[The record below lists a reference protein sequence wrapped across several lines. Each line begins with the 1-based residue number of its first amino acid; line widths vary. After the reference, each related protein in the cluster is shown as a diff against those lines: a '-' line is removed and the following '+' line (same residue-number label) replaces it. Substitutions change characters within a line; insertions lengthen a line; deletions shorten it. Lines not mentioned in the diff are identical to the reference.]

1 MSSRQSVKIDGS
13 MFERLIEEIKICDV
27 PDQLDIVLTNEFNDT
42 LYFEGG
48 QTITVSHWDTQT
60 ERRVHVDFAVTQLIK
75 DQRDVLQKSLVNLC
89 MRGVEN
95 IIEEANDDVE

>member
-1 MSSRQSVKIDGS
+1 MSRQSVKIDGS

-27 PDQLDIVLTNEFNDT
+27 PDQLDIVLTNEYNDT

-48 QTITVSHWDTQT
+48 RTITVSHWDS
-60 ERRVHVDFAVTQLIK
+60 ENEKRVHVDFAVTQLIK